1 MVAKAPEWGEQTIGE
16 IEMIAEYF
24 APLAANMP
32 GSLGLKDDAAYL
44 TDYGNR
50 LIVTMD
56 ALVAGVHFFPD
67 DAPEDIAWKAL
78 AVNVSDLAA
87 KGARPLSYTMALALP
102 GKPKR
107 DWISDFALGL
117 EKAQNTFRIG
127 LLGGDTTATPGPL
140 TIVITAFGR
149 ASDERPMICRDG
161 ARPGHGIYVS
171 GTIGDA
177 ALGLKLRRGDA
188 DALFWTLDAAGREQ
202 LLKCYLRPTPRIA
215 LAEVVLNHAAASMDV
230 SDGLIIDLTRLCYAS
245 GCGARIEAASIPM
258 STPAL
263 AVIASNAD
271 MFISAITGGD
281 DYEILCSVEPDNEA
295 DFKHYAAQAGVRLT
309 KIGVIT
315 AEIGVEV
322 IGRDDA
328 HMIIEKRGYE
338 HFG

>member
-1 MVAKAPEWGEQTIGE
+1 MAKAPEWGDQTIGE

-24 APLAANMP
+24 APLAAHTP

-87 KGARPLSYTMALALP
+87 KGARPLSYTMALAVP
-102 GKPKR
+102 GKPTR
-107 DWISDFALGL
+107 DWISNFALGL

-127 LLGGDTTATPGPL
+127 LLGGDTTSTPGPL
-140 TIVITAFGR
+140 TIAITAFGAVGGR
-149 ASDERPMICRDG
+149 QMIRRHR

-177 ALGLKLRRGDA
+177 ALGLKLRRGDP
-188 DALFWTLDAAGREQ
+188 DAATWALDAKGREQ
-202 LLKCYLRPTPRIA
+202 LLQRYLRPTPRIA
-215 LAEVVLNHAAASMDV
+215 LSDVMLNRAAAAMDV
-230 SDGLIIDLTRLCYAS
+230 SDGLIIDLTRLCHAS
-245 GCGARIEAASIPM
+245 GCGARIEAAAIPL
-258 STPAL
+258 SAPAR
-263 AVIASNAD
+263 AVIASNAS
-271 MFISAITGGD
+271 MFIPAITGGD
-281 DYEILCSVEPDNEA
+281 DYEILCTVEPDREA
-295 DFKHYAAQAGVRLT
+295 SFKHYAAQAGVSVT
-309 KIGVIT
+309 KIGVTT

-322 IGRDDA
+322 IAADGQTLV
-328 HMIIEKRGYE
+328 IPTSGYE
-338 HFG
+338 HFS